1 MLPEP
6 NFSVKPNEFIGR
18 QVHLDAFAE
27 TLELSKVTG
36 RMASFAVLGD
46 WGIGKS
52 SLLLKL
58 AATSS
63 DSRVLAVS
71 LSVTKDITDYMKFA
85 EALCD
90 RLAHALLA
98 SDSLTARFRTEID
111 NWKLTKV
118 SVGALTV
125 DRHPRRYFL
134 SSGSA
139 LLRHALIEAWNHF
152 IHPTYSGAI
161 FFLDDLHNLATP
173 TVQDT
178 ALIIRDQFQSFGIEG
193 VNLSVCFSARR
204 DYFSGVRSFAE
215 PAVRFYNKCPLE
227 PFTFEETLAYTQ
239 AALAG
244 AHLDLRKLAESLFG
258 KTLGHPYFLA
268 FVCRELWSHYRARP
282 FTNATPIWP
291 AVFRRLEQVKFTADL
306 AQLSEKELAL
316 LQAIAADDQEEFNP
330 APFVQQF
337 HYQYFKRPRRRR
349 PADPHRMR
357 AIQALPPVVPRVPA
371 TNKMKR
377 ATANTRAISAG
388 TRRQACRRVPA
399 SPFLFDNHRAE
410 SIPLSHSPLSLPPSS
425 HSRFD
430 SIPFPSFLTHSQRT
444 RRPGVSCETI
454 QE

>member
-6 NFSVKPNEFIGR
+6 NFPVKPNEFIGR

-27 TLELSKVTG
+27 ALEVSKVTG

-58 AATSS
+58 AAASS
-63 DSRVLAVS
+63 DSRILPVS

-98 SDSLTARFRTEID
+98 SDSLATRVRTEID

-125 DRHPRRYFL
+125 DRQPRRYFL

-152 IHPTYSGAI
+152 IHPTYAGAI

-193 VNLSVCFSARR
+193 VTLSVCFSARR

-215 PAVRFYNKCPLE
+215 PSVRFYNKCALE
-227 PFTFEETLAYTQ
+227 PFTLEETLEYTQ
-239 AALAG
+239 AAFVG
-244 AHLDLRKLAESLFG
+244 TRLDLRKLAEWLFG

-268 FVCRELWSHYRARP
+268 FVCRELWGHYRARP

-316 LQAIAADDQEEFNP
+316 LQAIAADGPDEFNP

-337 HYQYFKRPRRRR
+337 HYQYFKRL
-349 PADPHRMR
+349 AE
-357 AIQALPPVVPRVPA
+357 
-371 TNKMKR
+371 
-377 ATANTRAISAG
+377 AG
-388 TRRQACRRVPA
+388 LLIRTGRGRYRLYHTLFREFLRQ
-399 SPFLFDNHRAE
+399 
-410 SIPLSHSPLSLPPSS
+410 
-425 HSRFD
+425 
-430 SIPFPSFLTHSQRT
+430 TK
-444 RRPGVSCETI
+444 
-454 QE
+454 